1 MKSPEEILHVDNW
14 YAFAVLCFAPRVLT
28 PEQAWAAYSGRRT
41 LKIGGDT
48 ESLTDTKNRIAWDL
62 RKQGA
67 TTPQI
72 MEFLGCTKSAAL
84 SYCTRGKRKEERE
97 QRILKGEID
106 DE

>member
-1 MKSPEEILHVDNW
+1 MKSPEEILHVDNR

-62 RKQGA
+62 RKQKQQSRTDRQLLESGNV
-67 TTPQI
+67 
-72 MEFLGCTKSAAL
+72 G
-84 SYCTRGKRKEERE
+84 
-97 QRILKGEID
+97 
-106 DE
+106 

>member
-67 TTPQI
+67 TTLQI
-72 MEFLGCTKSAAL
+72 MEFFRMLEKRSTKLLHARK
-84 SYCTRGKRKEERE
+84 TKRRARTANFER
-97 QRILKGEID
+97 RN
-106 DE
+106 